1 MPLQSKHTPDSNRSR
16 AGNLNIKNFRTQ
28 LSQNQQFKRGDRLR
42 SEVLTNEMINNGQT
56 SANQVKRLKKMKEL
70 AEFYK
75 TQNLQLKKLK
85 EATNEIRFGVDGV
98 EKATRKRDINS
109 DRVRAAYLIKQD
121 KANTGQ
127 DHQQLSALSQK
138 MSKTYSVPAEVM
150 GKP

>member
-1 MPLQSKHTPDSNRSR
+1 
-16 AGNLNIKNFRTQ
+16 
-28 LSQNQQFKRGDRLR
+28 
-42 SEVLTNEMINNGQT
+42 
-56 SANQVKRLKKMKEL
+56 MKEL

-98 EKATRKRDINS
+98 EKASRKRDSNS